1 MEDIKKN
8 LKQNENNFYEII
20 NKKDLKEKVL
30 KLNKK
35 YVDNNNYDE
44 LI

>member
-8 LKQNENNFYEII
+8 LKQNESNFYEII

-35 YVDNNNYDE
+35 NVDNNNYDE